1 MQKNEKNQRVH
12 IPYASRRELIAAI
25 CLSFVDI
32 AAMALLLT
40 LTDIPPV
47 IPAVAISAIFLLEMI
62 LLTLR
67 VRSRVHIAPAESIHA
82 LMNEEGSV
90 VFRTTDKPV
99 ITFDRSGKV
108 LWYNDALRDVLP
120 PETNFV
126 GRSVSDALG
135 VECSA
140 DNFTGFGLS
149 IDDRR
154 FEAEGFLVSDYDSGL
169 YLLTLTEVTA
179 LARLEEK

>member
-1 MQKNEKNQRVH
+1 MSFMQKNEKNQKVH

-32 AAMALLLT
+32 AAMAILLT
-40 LTDIPPV
+40 LTDSPPV
-47 IPAVAISAIFLLEMI
+47 IPAVAISVIFLVEMI

-82 LMNEEGSV
+82 LMREDGSV

-126 GRSVSDALG
+126 GRSVSETLG
-135 VECSA
+135 VECSH

-149 IDDRR
+149 IAD
-154 FEAEGFLVSDYDSGL
+154 
-169 YLLTLTEVTA
+169 
-179 LARLEEK
+179 

>member
-47 IPAVAISAIFLLEMI
+47 IPAAAISAIFLLEMI

-90 VFRTTDKPV
+90 VFRATDKPV

-120 PETNFV
+120 PEANFV
-126 GRSVSDALG
+126 GRSVYDAIG

-149 IDDRR
+149 R
-154 FEAEGFLVSDYDSGL
+154 S
-169 YLLTLTEVTA
+169 
-179 LARLEEK
+179 EEHTSELQSPG